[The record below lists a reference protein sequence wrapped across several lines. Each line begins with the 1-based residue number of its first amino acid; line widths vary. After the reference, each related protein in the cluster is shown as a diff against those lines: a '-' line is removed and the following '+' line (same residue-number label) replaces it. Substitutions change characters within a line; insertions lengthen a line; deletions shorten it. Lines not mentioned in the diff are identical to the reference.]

1 MKGSSTMSPWLTLDY
16 YNKART
22 HLSLNEDAPVPRAI
36 QAVGRLYANPILGG
50 LHHHYGFDFP

>member
-1 MKGSSTMSPWLTLDY
+1 MSPWLTLDY